1 MLQRKEIFEKIHED
15 TDAFE
20 TSSEERSEKEEYRE
34 SSFTYG
40 EAILSYFVPLL
51 NYAKP

>member
-1 MLQRKEIFEKIHED
+1 MVKRKEIFEKIYKD

-40 EAILSYFVPLL
+40 EAVLNYFVPLL